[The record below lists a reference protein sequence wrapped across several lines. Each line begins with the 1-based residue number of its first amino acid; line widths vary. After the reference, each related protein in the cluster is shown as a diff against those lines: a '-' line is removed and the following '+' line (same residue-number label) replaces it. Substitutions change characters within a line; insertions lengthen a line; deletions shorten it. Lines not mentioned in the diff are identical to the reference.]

1 MSQKCVLVVAVDL
14 YVYCSPVTAQHK
26 SSVQKHFMFICSY
39 ISYCTMPLYVLLLE
53 SPTAFVQV
61 YGSLFKTIN
70 LLQNLTSCRA

>member
-14 YVYCSPVTAQHK
+14 YVYYSRMTAQHK
-26 SSVQKHFMFICSY
+26 SSVQKQ
-39 ISYCTMPLYVLLLE
+39 ISCLYVAIYPTALLPLYVLLLE

-61 YGSLFKTIN
+61 YGSLFN